1 MGPVGM
7 ITAMHLQEAG
17 CEVAI
22 CDRNKITVNQIRK
35 EGIRIDGVMEKQS
48 FFQQIYTDI
57 PDLKEFDADILIFAL
72 KAHHMPL
79 ALEDAA
85 HLKTEKLHVVSAQ
98 NGIDVEELLADV
110 FGESKTL
117 RMVINFA
124 GNINAPNVV
133 KMNFFNP
140 PNYIASIDDSAT
152 TIAEQIADWLS
163 SVKLETKAV
172 DSFELLKRVWVKTIL
187 NSSLSALCGIG
198 KLTMKEAMEIP
209 DTVEIIE
216 QVIIEAI
223 EVAKAEKIHFEDDF
237 IRRCL
242 RYLKKAGSHFPSL
255 AVDLINNRPTEI
267 DYFNGKIVEYGRK
280 HYVRTPLNLTF
291 TNMVKAITHKNLLSV
306 LPEAAARSLQKDA
319 RAAARGRKGA
329 GKSHQKSGNFYLGI
343 DLGSFYTKFTVIDAN
358 EDVAYQTQIRTLNR
372 DRVALR
378 HIMEAIHSDFN
389 IVNSCA
395 TGYGRKHFPDSEII
409 KTEIHCAAVGASK
422 TFPGPKSIIDIG
434 GEDIKVIRCNDQN
447 SVENFYLND
456 KCAAGTGAFI
466 TEIAE
471 RTELEVSDMSSLAA
485 KSNFNRELNSF
496 CTVFAK
502 TEIMGWLFEG
512 IAKEDIAK
520 GIYISIA
527 NRIAKLRVDLT
538 VPLFMIGGVVAYHP
552 YLAELLKER
561 FQREVQIIEKPIYVN
576 SLGAALT
583 AKKYAEKNGLKI
595 VEVEEKL
602 TVSK

>member
-85 HLKTEKLHVVSAQ
+85 KLKTEKLHVVSAQ

-152 TIAEQIADWLS
+152 NIAEQFAEWLS

-223 EVAKAEKIHFEDDF
+223 EVAAAEKIHFEDDF

-319 RAAARGRKGA
+319 LATARGRQGA
-329 GKSHQKSGNFYLGI
+329 GKSRQKSGNYYLGI
-343 DLGSFYTKFTVIDAN
+343 DLGSFYTKFTVIDEN

-422 TFPGPKSIIDIG
+422 MFPGPKSIIDIG

-471 RTELEVSDMSSLAA
+471 RTELEISDMSSLAA

-561 FQREVQIIEKPIYVN
+561 FKQEVQIIEKPIYVN